1 MYFAPARIRR
11 GNQLYAESGGA
22 SKTDTE
28 QEAAPY
34 RFALVRSAPI
44 RSAQG
49 SQALARLAPVR
60 SAILRSVPYRLAPVR
75 SASIMMTRSGW
86 HRSNRNLRNLY
97 PVRDYSHS
105 RIIHSGVCVNAIDKP
120 LEWDV

>member
-22 SKTDTE
+22 SKTDSE

-34 RFALVRSAPI
+34 RFALVRSAPEKFFI
-44 RSAQG
+44 M
-49 SQALARLAPVR
+49 
-60 SAILRSVPYRLAPVR
+60 
-75 SASIMMTRSGW
+75 MMTRFGW
-86 HRSNRNLRNLY
+86 YQSNRNPRNLY